1 MIETIV
7 ISLLIIAI
15 AVALLSIK
23 VIFFKNG
30 SFSSQH
36 IHDNEALKEQGI
48 DCVMEQDRQARE
60 NNRAT

>member
-23 VIFFKNG
+23 VIFLKNG